1 MTPHAPPREPDFDR
15 VAAIYRWAEYAA
27 LGPTLQ
33 RVRTALLPHL
43 GQPRSALILGDGD
56 GRFLEQLLLHNPAC
70 HALAVDT
77 SAAMLQRLERRCR
90 RSVPSAS
97 ARLQTLR
104 ASALTVDVPP
114 HTDLVTTHFL
124 LDCFTQ
130 AQVNALS
137 SRLAA
142 QLPPGSLWLLSD
154 FALPSNHLLRP
165 LARVYIAALYAAF
178 RLLTGLQVRRLPH
191 PEPALTAAGF
201 TRLRRQTFLGGLLY
215 TELWRRE

>member
-1 MTPHAPPREPDFDR
+1 MIPAPREPDFDR

-56 GRFLEQLLLHNPAC
+56 GRFLEQLLLRHPDC

-77 SAAMLQRLERRCR
+77 SAAMLQRLQQRCL
-90 RSVPSAS
+90 RSIPSATT
-97 ARLQTLR
+97 RLRTLQ
-104 ASALTVDVPP
+104 ASALTVDVSP
-114 HTDLVTTHFL
+114 HTDLVTAHFL

-130 AQVNALS
+130 PQVDTLA

-142 QLPPGSLWLLSD
+142 QLPSGSLWLLSD
-154 FALPSNHLLRP
+154 FALPPNRLLRP
-165 LARVYIAALYAAF
+165 LARLYIATLYAAF
-178 RLLTGLQVRRLPH
+178 RLLTGLQVRHLPD
-191 PEPALTAAGF
+191 PARSLTAAGF

-215 TELWRRE
+215 TELWQRE